1 MKNKNTLKI
10 VVGILAVLLVV
21 LIGIVVVMELGGPK
35 EPEANGTIP
44 VRTEPAETQDKTP
57 VATTVPTEPTVPEQ
71 TIPETEPVVYEGTP
85 VETPCGIIYLPDD
98 WDEPITAETVSE
110 DPTVIDFLVEG
121 EKLYSLVFSED
132 PDGAFGQVS
141 VDGRVIYVGMEICEL
156 DGADDQLLS
165 MQESI
170 NVLLEQLSP
179 EPITSKPVET
189 EPVVSDIIIETVYG
203 DLLFPGKWE
212 DNLQVE
218 QPDEKTVEF
227 YGCVKGHDPV
237 LLFTMNFES
246 EYGDIVMELV
256 TEDHTVVSL
265 GIDISEIDFEG
276 RWSDEKMNLIYSMQE
291 DMNYLMDSLLG

>member
-10 VVGILAVLLVV
+10 VVGILAVLLVI
-21 LIGIVVVMELGGPK
+21 LIGVVIVLESREQEGPADG
-35 EPEANGTIP
+35 PSL
-44 VRTEPAETQDKTP
+44 QF
-57 VATTVPTEPTVPEQ
+57 PTETDTVPEEDADQ
-71 TIPETEPVVYEGTP
+71 AIPTTQTEPNRETQPAVYTGTP
-85 VETPCGIIYLPDD
+85 VETPCGIIFLPDD
-98 WDEPITAETVSE
+98 WDAPITAETVSE

-141 VDGRVIYVGMEICEL
+141 VDGRVIYMGMEICEL
-156 DGADDQLLS
+156 DGTDDLLLS

-179 EPITSKPVET
+179 EPISSKPVET
-189 EPVVSDIIIETVYG
+189 EPVVSDILIETAYG

-227 YGCVKGHDPV
+227 YGNLTDYEPV
-237 LLFTMNFES
+237 LLFTVSFES
-246 EYGDIVMELV
+246 EDGHIVAELV
-256 TEDHTVVSL
+256 GADDSVTKLS
-265 GIDISEIDFEG
+265 IDIAEIVFDDSWKEAD
-276 RWSDEKMNLIYSMQE
+276 RNLIYAMQE
-291 DMNYLMDSLLG
+291 DMNYLLESLQK